1 MSSIQVLKLLFL
13 YLIQIKKMV
22 EIFQAKKK
30 YYYLMEEEMEWK
42 ETKKDWFR

>member
-1 MSSIQVLKLLFL
+1 
-13 YLIQIKKMV
+13 MV

-42 ETKKDWFR
+42 ETKKD